1 MSSNKLSKLNLSPEQ
16 VFMISVLIVN
26 GGNYLYNFLLAR
38 ILGPELFA
46 DAAILI
52 TFLLILSFI
61 AMTFQLVTAKFAI
74 VFRVKTFRRFV
85 SSMYKNALFIGVPL
99 GLLIAVFSSQL
110 QQVFRTTSD
119 SMFIVFGAGVPF
131 YFILSINR
139 GVFQG
144 RKEFK
149 SLSITYQTEMLSKLL
164 VTFTLLIFLGIDALV
179 VIAIG
184 IVASLV
190 FGLFPFNLKLF
201 SLQKN
206 TRIREAYKKQIK
218 TFFLLTAFYELTQI
232 IVNNSD
238 VLLVKHYFESYDAG
252 LYASLALIGRLV
264 YFTAWMYVMLL
275 IPKVIHLK
283 KEGRETSGVLFKYVG
298 YVFVVLVI
306 LVASCAL
313 FPEIL
318 IHLFFGEQYLDIA
331 SLLWKYALATS
342 IFALS
347 NIFAYYYL
355 SLDKYVPVIIS
366 SLFAVLQVALIVWF
380 HSSLEQVLHIQ
391 IFTMIVLLLIQLM
404 FYVTTAAPKQRRIR

>member
-1 MSSNKLSKLNLSPEQ
+1 MSSNKFSKLNLSPEQ